1 VRHTEEPTP
10 IAEAAPEPAQSRSS
24 VLAVVIAGVG
34 TLFGAMGAGYFAMLR
49 RTKKLKAKESV
60 KPRTQTAA
68 ERAIERATER
78 PGAVELPLEFYP
90 KGSFAESNVPVADT
104 STTAEMP
111 AVSAAMAG
119 VHGGAAAIDDT
130 RPLPVLA
137 NTDASPTVAL
147 PTVVLPAISLP
158 ATAVMPDREVLDL
171 FGDSHVHMPSALN
184 EQQTVMKERRSNLV
198 DVLRKAIERDP
209 DRHDLRLKLL
219 ELYFGAAATNRQGFL
234 DVVQKFAQERKV
246 LPDGEWDRIAS
257 MGRQIV
263 PDSPLFSDAVDDEQ
277 LADCA

>member
-1 VRHTEEPTP
+1 
-10 IAEAAPEPAQSRSS
+10 
-24 VLAVVIAGVG
+24 
-34 TLFGAMGAGYFAMLR
+34 
-49 RTKKLKAKESV
+49 
-60 KPRTQTAA
+60 
-68 ERAIERATER
+68 
-78 PGAVELPLEFYP
+78 
-90 KGSFAESNVPVADT
+90 
-104 STTAEMP
+104 
-111 AVSAAMAG
+111 
-119 VHGGAAAIDDT
+119 
-130 RPLPVLA
+130 
-137 NTDASPTVAL
+137 
-147 PTVVLPAISLP
+147 
-158 ATAVMPDREVLDL
+158 
-171 FGDSHVHMPSALN
+171 MPSALN

-263 PDSPLFSDAVDDEQ
+263 PESPLFSDATDDEQ